1 MKDFPWTLRTAVW
14 WWSVSAAAL
23 LVLAAATFGNAQAE
37 NATGPAGLFALSVF
51 LLFLGLVVGY
61 GAWHLFRG
69 RLAGRGLLTT
79 FGLIAGLPLLFRGP
93 RLSSMAV
100 ALLAGVV
107 LLWLPPSLRHF
118 KAQAAAA
125 RAQRKAARKAAG
137 TAR

>member
-1 MKDFPWTLRTAVW
+1 MKDFPGTLRTAVW

-23 LVLAAATFGNAQAE
+23 LVLAVATFANAQAE
-37 NATGPAGLFALSVF
+37 TATGPVGLIALSAF
-51 LLFLGLVVGY
+51 LLALGLVAGY
-61 GAWHLFRG
+61 GAWQLFRG

-93 RLSSMAV
+93 RLGAMAA
-100 ALLAGVV
+100 ALLVGVV

-125 RAQRKAARKAAG
+125 RARRKAARPAS
-137 TAR
+137 RR

>member
-1 MKDFPWTLRTAVW
+1 MKDFPGTLRTAVW

-23 LVLAAATFGNAQAE
+23 LVLAVATFGNAQAE
-37 NATGPAGLFALSVF
+37 NATGPAGLIALSAF
-51 LLFLGLVVGY
+51 LLVLGLVVGY
-61 GAWHLFRG
+61 GAWQLFRG

-93 RLSSMAV
+93 RLGAMAV
-100 ALLAGVV
+100 ALLVGVV

-137 TAR
+137 TVR